1 MNSLFRA
8 NTGSEVF
15 ERRSS
20 MNTKHAVSKD
30 QGDLVD
36 VTPTDPGDELDLRPE
51 RVQDALAARSG
62 GLVFRVTAQQLLDPA
77 PPVAAEPDA
86 TYIYEVAIDQPQR
99 VTIKLPLLT
108 VTLHGNPAVGGQTGS
123 ARADLY
129 E

>member
-1 MNSLFRA
+1 MKTTHVA
-8 NTGSEVF
+8 
-15 ERRSS
+15 SS
-20 MNTKHAVSKD
+20 D

-36 VTPTDPGDELDLRPE
+36 ATPTGPEDGLDLRPE

-62 GLVFRVTAQQLLDPA
+62 GLVFRVTAQRFLDPA
-77 PPVAAEPDA
+77 PKVATESDA
-86 TYIYEVAIDQPQR
+86 TYIYEVALDQPQR

-108 VTLHGNPAVGGQTGS
+108 VTLHGAPAAGGHTGF